1 MRYLYSPRSGEYN
14 PNVVPVRLGGTGAK
28 TKPDAAK
35 NLGSVSLQ
43 SVGKARGPVPLNAQG
58 KATGTLPDGLPVPG
72 HSIFGP
78 TKLVTGASAQYRIT
92 DFDKQISYTVSTDSG
107 SVSMDGDIVVYT
119 APSQTG
125 NFGFNLGI
133 RFFPV
138 RVIAAAPSKPEIL
151 SPTENAAVGNNQVV
165 FSSSAFVMTS
175 PTSTD
180 THAVS
185 DWELSSETPGAFGNI
200 SSRVS
205 EDSSTNKRTWTVTG
219 FKPNIPYSVR
229 VRYKGVSTGYGEW
242 SDYRHFTAGA

>member
-1 MRYLYSPRSGEYN
+1 M
-14 PNVVPVRLGGTGAK
+14 VPVHLGGTGAK

-58 KATGTLPDGLPVPG
+58 KTTSTLPDGLPIPG
-72 HSIFGP
+72 YSIFGP
-78 TKLVTGASAQYRIT
+78 TRLVVGGSAQYRIT
-92 DFDKQISYTVSTDSG
+92 DFDKQVSYVVSAGSG
-107 SVSMDGDIVVYT
+107 SVSMDGDIVVYI
-119 APSQTG
+119 APNQTG
-125 NFGFNLGI
+125 NFGFSLGT

-138 RVIAAAPSKPEIL
+138 QVVAAAPGKPEIL
-151 SPTENAAVGNNQVV
+151 SPTENAEVGNNQVV
-165 FSSSAFVMTS
+165 FASSAFVMTAS
-175 PTSTD
+175 ASTD

-185 DWELSSETPGAFGNI
+185 DWELSSEAPGAFGNI

>member
-1 MRYLYSPRSGEYN
+1 M
-14 PNVVPVRLGGTGAK
+14 VPVRLGGTGSK

-58 KATGTLPDGLPVPG
+58 KATGTLPDDLPIPG

-78 TKLVTGASAQYRIT
+78 TKLVAGASAQYRIT

-125 NFGFNLGI
+125 NFGFNLGT

-138 RVIAAAPSKPEIL
+138 QVIAAAPSKPEVL

-229 VRYKGVSTGYGEW
+229 VRYKGVVTGYGEW